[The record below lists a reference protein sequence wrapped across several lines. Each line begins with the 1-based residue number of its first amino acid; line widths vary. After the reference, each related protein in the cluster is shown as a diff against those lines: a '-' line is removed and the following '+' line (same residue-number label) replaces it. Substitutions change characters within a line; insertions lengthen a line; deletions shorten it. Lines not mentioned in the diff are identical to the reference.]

1 MSLPEYGRRSQGLAV
16 PGTVLAARADWT
28 CDRAGF
34 VCARVLRDVARGRG
48 HRRPAA
54 AGVRPA
60 CAARLAALAGLSI
73 LPVRLEQGRS
83 VNPSSQVTS
92 SLARARADRAEPHHL
107 YRLADTPRPART

>member
-1 MSLPEYGRRSQGLAV
+1 
-16 PGTVLAARADWT
+16 
-28 CDRAGF
+28 
-34 VCARVLRDVARGRG
+34 
-48 HRRPAA
+48 
-54 AGVRPA
+54 
-60 CAARLAALAGLSI
+60 LAALAGLSI